1 MKRVVF
7 ATTGD
12 SFILKSLL
20 KDPSIQVVGIVD
32 FKTGRND
39 EAIPH
44 YSFEN
49 MDSLGKLLNTLKPD
63 VLAVYKMPFLLP
75 EHIFTI
81 PRYGSINIHPSLLPK
96 YRGPNPWFWT
106 YYNMETVGGI
116 TIHRIDQF
124 EDHGEILAQRSF
136 EIKWGD
142 ELHQLQ
148 LKAEQSIYPDLS
160 AVLSNID
167 VVEGTPQTSVSRGS
181 RAPNVADYSSLIN
194 LKKMDK
200 LQIWHL
206 LRGFPEL
213 KAVIDGNGKISKD

>member
-32 FKTGRND
+32 FKKGRND
-39 EAIPH
+39 GAVPH